1 MLSSFMYCS
10 VDEEQNENKS
20 FLLCSGIY
28 PGLDQRCLG
37 IQKKSLFC
45 YCLENGFYCSRI
57 RKPFWRQNTTIE
69 YKTGTK
75 QGHNKCIIKT
85 K

>member
-10 VDEEQNENKS
+10 VDEEENKNKS

-37 IQKKSLFC
+37 IQKSLFFVIAQKTVFIVQE
-45 YCLENGFYCSRI
+45 LESHS
-57 RKPFWRQNTTIE
+57 E
-69 YKTGTK
+69 DKTQPLNTK
-75 QGHNKCIIKT
+75 QEQCKDT
-85 K
+85 TSAS